1 VEADRVDRARVAAVL
16 LNTEPARLKAA
27 TRATIVVVKRV
38 AGRLRRRGQLRG
50 QLGAGWCGGRVRVEV
65 PEAGGGVGG
74 GCAYE
79 EVVVGGEGGEVA
91 GGEEVA
97 GDGQAADVP
106 DAAAEEACLAGLSTS
121 LLCTMFATTELS
133 REGVAALGCE
143 LDFSSFWCLTGD

>member
-1 VEADRVDRARVAAVL
+1 M
-16 LNTEPARLKAA
+16 
-27 TRATIVVVKRV
+27 
-38 AGRLRRRGQLRG
+38 
-50 QLGAGWCGGRVRVEV
+50 RVEV

-106 DAAAEEACLAGLSTS
+106 DAVAVAGERVLELGGDRGAGVAQLGLVDDLRGRVLDRLHDELAGVGP
-121 LLCTMFATTELS
+121 ELG
-133 REGVAALGCE
+133 E
-143 LDFSSFWCLTGD
+143 